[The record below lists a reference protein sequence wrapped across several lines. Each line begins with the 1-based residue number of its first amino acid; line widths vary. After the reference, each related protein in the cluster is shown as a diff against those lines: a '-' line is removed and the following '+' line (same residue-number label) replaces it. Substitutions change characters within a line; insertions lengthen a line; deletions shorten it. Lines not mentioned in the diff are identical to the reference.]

1 MDVTSL
7 DTVPPITATK
17 VDIDLR
23 TKQWEQHTQRLVHN
37 LREWY
42 TRPLYNHMQSAT
54 SLTSVAAFFEKFM
67 WWWDLRQGMLRPQHW
82 APAIVRAYYGS
93 PMGVDMSLGSNP
105 LVFYEDEYEYWE
117 YKYCMTPQ
125 ERAQHYKNQ
134 ASCALAEVVSTG
146 FDRSLYP
153 GDEDMC
159 MEHLRT
165 RFPNVKHLFVWQCWH
180 TQPETQT
187 PDTGLPTTTTDAP
200 TQPAQPRSLYER
212 MFVELGL
219 KTLYLRFTCSEV
231 MCPPLGIVRRDVV
244 PPGGF
249 FFVDH
254 PTAMQCVL
262 H

>member
-1 MDVTSL
+1 
-7 DTVPPITATK
+7 
-17 VDIDLR
+17 
-23 TKQWEQHTQRLVHN
+23 
-37 LREWY
+37 
-42 TRPLYNHMQSAT
+42 
-54 SLTSVAAFFEKFM
+54 
-67 WWWDLRQGMLRPQHW
+67 
-82 APAIVRAYYGS
+82 
-93 PMGVDMSLGSNP
+93 
-105 LVFYEDEYEYWE
+105 
-117 YKYCMTPQ
+117 MTPQ

-146 FDRSLYP
+146 FDRSLHP

-187 PDTGLPTTTTDAP
+187 PDASPSTICPQAP
-200 TQPAQPRSLYER
+200 GCHSVYER